1 MSLASLVPSI
11 QADPALMAQLLP
23 WGLRYNILLPYCE
36 ADPDDPAAP
45 SPRTDCPPWTAEL
58 EAYHATVHP
67 DVWAILRADDYLDTS
82 AIRQIRLRIEAL
94 KQSPRRATE
103 DGACLDDLEVALDLL
118 ETRRLLRLDSLYA
131 LDVVRDKYFFLK
143 ASPSLPDPDHVVA
156 QLPRDPSFK
165 PPTAGAGSLWPIY
178 VAPPPYLIKSDLVCF
193 WHHGVDW
200 DQYKLPDCPSA
211 KADEALARRSLVAL
225 VRDGAEKLLP
235 QATFDGGLVG
245 PSR

>member
-1 MSLASLVPSI
+1 
-11 QADPALMAQLLP
+11 MAQLLP

-118 ETRRLLRLDSLYA
+118 ETRRLLRLDSLYGAYSRLPSMDASTDELVAWPA

-165 PPTAGAGSLWPIY
+165 PPTAGAGSRSYRFSPSEGLITDFLSRTSSLANLCRP
-178 VAPPPYLIKSDLVCF
+178 AP
-193 WHHGVDW
+193 
-200 DQYKLPDCPSA
+200 LPHQ
-211 KADEALARRSLVAL
+211 V
-225 VRDGAEKLLP
+225 
-235 QATFDGGLVG
+235 
-245 PSR
+245 